1 MYYNKTGE
9 VIKDQDMINADT
21 IIDYETIPLS

>member
-9 VIKDQDMINADT
+9 TIKDQDMINSDT